1 MFYKENRPWGN
12 FEVVYED
19 LNCKIKK
26 ITVNPNSQLSYQYHL
41 YREEFW
47 TIIEGKAQV
56 VLNDKIISLEKG
68 SSINIPKKSRHRIIN
83 KEKEDL
89 IFIEVQTGESFEE
102 VDIVRIEDHY
112 KRTSPKII
120 LVSGGFDPI
129 HSGHIEYFKEAK
141 KLGDFLCVA
150 LNSDQ
155 WLVRKKG
162 QYFMTENERASII
175 KALKPVDMVISFDDS
190 DNTSKDAIKKI
201 RNIFPLSK
209 IIFANGGDRTKEN
222 IPEKNINIPNIDFVF
237 GVGGEFKKNSSS
249 EILKN
254 WETWL
259 NKKDK

>member
-1 MFYKENRPWGN
+1 
-12 FEVVYED
+12 
-19 LNCKIKK
+19 
-26 ITVNPNSQLSYQYHL
+26 
-41 YREEFW
+41 
-47 TIIEGKAQV
+47 

-155 WLVRKKG
+155 
-162 QYFMTENERASII
+162 
-175 KALKPVDMVISFDDS
+175 
-190 DNTSKDAIKKI
+190 
-201 RNIFPLSK
+201 
-209 IIFANGGDRTKEN
+209 
-222 IPEKNINIPNIDFVF
+222 
-237 GVGGEFKKNSSS
+237 
-249 EILKN
+249 
-254 WETWL
+254 
-259 NKKDK
+259 